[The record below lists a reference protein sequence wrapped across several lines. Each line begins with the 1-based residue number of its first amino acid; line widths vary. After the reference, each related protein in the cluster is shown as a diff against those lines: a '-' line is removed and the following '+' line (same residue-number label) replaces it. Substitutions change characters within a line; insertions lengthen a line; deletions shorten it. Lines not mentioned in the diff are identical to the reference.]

1 MEDERLTKIETEK
14 QNALNQSNNIYNDM
28 LKDNQDVYN
37 SQNQYAEEY
46 ERVTNENLDKQLE
59 YNTNLIEQQ
68 KEEARKNK
76 ETEEKKALN
85 DYTAFIN
92 PYGYEAE
99 NLASRGLNNSGV
111 SETSMLGG
119 FNTYQNRLAS
129 ANKALQSAIL
139 EYDNE
144 INKARLENDAT
155 KAQNALNKLQML
167 LQNQENYI
175 SNKNTIS
182 QNQLSNNQNLDSEY
196 YNRYQTEYNNIQT
209 EKAQEEA
216 IRQWE
221 AELAEKQ
228 RQYDET
234 MAYQKAQD
242 ALEQERWEKEYA
254 LSKASTYSSS
264 SSSGSSS
271 GGTLT
276 ENNIETIENGLFIN
290 PYTNTVNADAKNG
303 VFSNGYQPDNING
316 VKLKKSGKTVS
327 QFTGESGNLNSGNAS
342 IDNQNVWELNGR
354 YYAWD
359 GYQNLYV
366 DITDR
371 KKSTVKKTA
380 SSTSSLQS
388 KYTNSINNPIK

>member
-1 MEDERLTKIETEK
+1 MEDERLSAIETEK
-14 QNALNQSNNIYNDM
+14 QNALNQSNSVYSDM
-28 LKDNQDVYN
+28 LKDNEDLYN

-46 ERVTNENLDKQLE
+46 ERVTNENLDKQLA
-59 YNTNLIEQQ
+59 YNTSLIEQQ
-68 KEEARKNK
+68 KEEATKNK

-85 DYTAFIN
+85 DYTSFIN

-129 ANKALQSAIL
+129 ANKALQSAIT
-139 EYDNE
+139 EYDNA
-144 INKARLENDAT
+144 INQARLENDAT
-155 KAQNALNKLQML
+155 KAQNALNKLQMM
-167 LQNQENYI
+167 LQNQENYV
-175 SNKNTIS
+175 SSKNTIS
-182 QNQLSNNQNLDSEY
+182 QNQLSNNQSLDSEY

-234 MAYQKAQD
+234 MAYQKTLA
-242 ALEQERWEKEYA
+242 EQEQANWEKEYA
-254 LSKASTYSSS
+254 LSKASVY
-264 SSSGSSS
+264 SSGSSGGS
-271 GGTLT
+271 GSSETLT

-290 PYTNTVNADAKNG
+290 PYTNTVNADAKYG

-316 VKLKKSGKTVS
+316 AKLKKSGKTVS
-327 QFTGESGNLNSGNAS
+327 QFTGESGNLNSGNAN
-342 IDNQNVWELNGR
+342 IDNQNVWKLNNR

-359 GYQNLYV
+359 GYQNKYV
-366 DITDR
+366 DITSR
-371 KKSTVKKTA
+371 MKSAVKKTT
-380 SSTSSLQS
+380 TSALPSYS
-388 KYTNSINNPIK
+388 NTVNNPTIK

>member
-1 MEDERLTKIETEK
+1 MEDARLTKIETEK
-14 QNALNQSNNIYNDM
+14 QNALNQSNNVYNDM

-46 ERVTNENLDKQLE
+46 ERVTNENLDKQLQ

-85 DYTAFIN
+85 DYTAYIN

-139 EYDNE
+139 EYDNA
-144 INKARLENDAT
+144 IDKARLENDAT

-175 SNKNTIS
+175 SNKNSIS
-182 QNQLSNNQNLDSEY
+182 QNQLSNNQNLNSEY

-228 RQYDET
+228 RQYNET

-242 ALEQERWEKEYA
+242 ALEQQRWEKEYA
-254 LSKASTYSSS
+254 LSKYSAYQNNSSNKETTLVEGNNSSKTEELDESNLKSSS
-264 SSSGSSS
+264 YKVKNFFG
-271 GGTLT
+271 
-276 ENNIETIENGLFIN
+276 
-290 PYTNTVNADAKNG
+290 NA
-303 VFSNGYQPDNING
+303 VG
-316 VKLKKSGKTVS
+316 VKGTSLSNQDVLTD
-327 QFTGESGNLNSGNAS
+327 GE
-342 IDNQNVWELNGR
+342 R
-354 YYAWD
+354 YYVYEPD
-359 GYQNLYV
+359 
-366 DITDR
+366 
-371 KKSTVKKTA
+371 KKDYIDVTEDVKDCMKRNICKLWK
-380 SSTSSLQS
+380 S
-388 KYTNSINNPIK
+388 